1 MIKNKILEN
10 YELIES
16 YSFFRITFFTNLPLR
31 KHDYSKNSQNVV
43 ENELYNVEISF
54 KQITTNK
61 KIVTIF
67 ENLETIWY
75 KVHVSGKFTT
85 IVMKKGLIL
94 NDSPE

>member
-1 MIKNKILEN
+1 MNHIHFLE
-10 YELIES
+10 LLFS
-16 YSFFRITFFTNLPLR
+16 QPLC
-31 KHDYSKNSQNVV
+31 KHDYSKNSKNVV
-43 ENELYNVEISF
+43 ENKLYNVEISS

-67 ENLETIWY
+67 KNLETIWL

-85 IVMKKGLIL
+85 EIMKKGLIL